1 MILNFDEFQK
11 TNQTGGELDDI
22 RIKNFNIFQKKGF
35 PSKKEESWKYADL
48 KTILHNNLN
57 KLEVLNNKKTSQYH
71 DKWLLKNFQHNQI
84 ILVNGDFVSS
94 NFIFETKDKIKIKSL
109 KTVLIDKKN
118 FEKIKKFFADQKNS
132 LTSLNHALVHDG
144 IFLEIEDNYS
154 FNKPLVIYNFFN
166 KSSENKIINNKC
178 FILLGKNSR
187 LDVLE
192 YYKTEDSFK
201 YFNNTIHHYL
211 IQENAT
217 LKKFNIN
224 KNLDNSYNYHLTNVN
239 SYSNSIF
246 ENFLLSSGS
255 SFLKN
260 EIHCNLLGSYASCF
274 VNGLILLNN
283 VQHHEL
289 KTNVNHRYEH
299 CKSSQLVK
307 SVLLDKSSGTYQGKI
322 YVEKDAQKT
331 DGYQLSKALVL
342 SENSVFNSKPELEI
356 YADEVKCS
364 HGSTTTNIDQNF
376 IFYLM
381 SRGLSKKQADKMLI
395 EGFLSE
401 TVETI
406 TDLNIKS
413 LISKFLIN
421 RINEIKFETNEH

>member
-1 MILNFDEFQK
+1 MISNFDEFQK
-11 TNQTGGELDDI
+11 ANQTGGELDDI

-35 PSKKEESWKYADL
+35 PSKKEESWKYTDL

-84 ILVNGDFVSS
+84 ILVNGGFISS
-94 NFIFETKDKIKIKSL
+94 TFNFEAKDKIKIKPL
-109 KTVLIDKKN
+109 KTVLKDKEN
-118 FEKIKKFFADQKNS
+118 FEKIKEFFTDQKNS

-154 FNKPLVIYNFFN
+154 FNKPLVIYNFYN
-166 KSSENKIINNKC
+166 KSSENKIISNKC
-178 FILLGKNSR
+178 FISIGKNSK

-192 YYKTEDSFK
+192 CHKAEDSIK
-201 YFNNTIHHYL
+201 YFNNTIHHYS
-211 IQENAT
+211 IQENAI
-217 LKKFNIN
+217 LKKFSIN
-224 KNLDNSYNYHLTNVN
+224 KNLDNSYNYHLTNVK

-283 VQHHEL
+283 EQHHEL
-289 KTNVNHRYEH
+289 KTNINHRYEH

-342 SENSVFNSKPELEI
+342 SENSAFNSKPELEI

-364 HGSTTTNIDQNF
+364 HGSTTANIDQNF

-381 SRGLSKKQADKMLI
+381 SRGLSKKQANKMLI

-401 TVETI
+401 AVETI

-413 LISKFLIN
+413 LISKLLIKK
-421 RINEIKFETNEH
+421 INEIKFETNEH

>member
-11 TNQTGGELDDI
+11 INQTGGELDDI

-35 PSKKEESWKYADL
+35 PSKKEESWKYTDL

-84 ILVNGDFVSS
+84 ILVNGEFVSS
-94 NFIFETKDKIKIKSL
+94 TFSFEDKDKIKTKPL
-109 KTVLIDKKN
+109 RTVLKDKKN
-118 FEKIKKFFADQKNS
+118 FKKIKEFFADQKNS

-144 IFLEIEDNYS
+144 IFLEIEENYS

-178 FILLGKNSR
+178 FISLGRNSK

-192 YYKTEDSFK
+192 YYKTEDSIK
-201 YFNNTIHHYL
+201 YFNNTIHHYS
-211 IQENAT
+211 IQENAI

-224 KNLDNSYNYHLTNVN
+224 INLDNSYNYHLTNVK

-274 VNGLILLNN
+274 INGLILLNN
-283 VQHHEL
+283 EQHHEL
-289 KTNVNHRYEH
+289 KTNVNHSYEH

-307 SVLLDKSSGTYQGKI
+307 SALLDRSNGTYQGKFML
-322 YVEKDAQKT
+322 KKKLRKLT
-331 DGYQLSKALVL
+331 D
-342 SENSVFNSKPELEI
+342 
-356 YADEVKCS
+356 
-364 HGSTTTNIDQNF
+364 
-376 IFYLM
+376 
-381 SRGLSKKQADKMLI
+381 
-395 EGFLSE
+395 
-401 TVETI
+401 
-406 TDLNIKS
+406 
-413 LISKFLIN
+413 IN
-421 RINEIKFETNEH
+421 LARP